1 MQPTSARDQYLT
13 NYARLETGD
22 LDEAREAMGR
32 MWERHRSVLKHG
44 RKYYLRWHQADLE
57 HASLSFGKTSNFLEI
72 ACGPVSDSFRIT
84 MHEAGRLYHR
94 IDGRDAVST
103 ATTAALHVPGQ
114 ELHMETEPFSL
125 FLLTL
130 DGNFVR
136 QALEHRLGRMPSVE
150 TWPRTISLTAPPGAA
165 LKALTRWT
173 ALELDRSGSELVNSE
188 AARLH
193 LQRTLLMLFLDCVAE
208 CYSVDK
214 PKGDDLN
221 ESRVRLIE
229 DWVDAHV
236 CDPIGIEDL
245 ARVAGV
251 SVRAVQTAF
260 RRHRRC
266 TPMQAVMRRRL
277 EAAHKMLCGADPET
291 RVTDVA
297 TQFGF
302 FNFGRFS
309 RRHREIFGETPS
321 QIRARAAKESG

>member
-1 MQPTSARDQYLT
+1 MRPSSARDQYLT

-22 LDEAREAMGR
+22 LDEARESMSR
-32 MWERHRSVLKHG
+32 MWERHRSVLNRG
-44 RKYYLRWHQADLE
+44 RRYYLKWHQADLE
-57 HASLSFGKTSNFLEI
+57 QASLSYGKTSNSLAI

-103 ATTAALHVPGQ
+103 TTTAALHVPGQ
-114 ELHMETEPFSL
+114 ELHMETEPFAL
-125 FLLTL
+125 LLLTL

-136 QALEHRLGRMPSVE
+136 RALEHRLEQMPSAE
-150 TWPRTISLTAPPGAA
+150 SWPRTIPLTAPSGAA
-165 LKALTRWT
+165 LKALTRWM
-173 ALELDRSGSELVNSE
+173 ALELDRSGSVIVNSE

-193 LQRTLLMLFLDCVAE
+193 LQHTLLMLFLDCVAD

-214 PKGDDLN
+214 RKGDDLN
-221 ESRVRLIE
+221 EARVRLIE

-245 ARVAGV
+245 ARAAGV

-266 TPMQAVMRRRL
+266 TPMQMVVRRRL
-277 EAAHKMLCGADPET
+277 EAAHKMLCGAEPET

-321 QIRARAAKESG
+321 QTRARAAKNNG